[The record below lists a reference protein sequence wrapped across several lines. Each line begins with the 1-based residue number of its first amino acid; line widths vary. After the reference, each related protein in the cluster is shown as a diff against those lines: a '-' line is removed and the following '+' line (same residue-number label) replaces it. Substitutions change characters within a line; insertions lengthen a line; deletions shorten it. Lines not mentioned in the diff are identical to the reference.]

1 MLLQIAD
8 VSLTLRSSDGRRLP
22 VLEQVS
28 LDLDAGQCLGV
39 AGESGSGKSV
49 LALSVMGLIPRAS
62 LEQSSG
68 SILLNGKDLLRLS
81 EEEMRR
87 LRGQELAMVFQEPM
101 SAMNPL
107 LTLEEQVG
115 ETVSAHL
122 AGVSAADVR
131 ARVIRALQRAGFA
144 DPERFLQSYPH
155 QLSGGMRQRAMLAMA
170 LVLEPLLLIADEPTT
185 ALDAALQVQL
195 LRELRILVREHRHAM
210 MFISHDLG
218 VIRSIADRLAV
229 MYAGLIVECGDAAT
243 VLEHPAHPYTAAL
256 IRSMPRLVQERR
268 LPQAI
273 PGHLPHP
280 DRKPAGCVFSDR
292 CSRKQ
297 ESCLRERPPI
307 KHLSGGRQVRC
318 LFPEHD

>member
-8 VSLTLRSSDGRRLP
+8 VSLTLRSSDGRCLP

-28 LDLDAGQCLGV
+28 LDLDCGQCLGV

-49 LALSVMGLIPRAS
+49 LALGLMGLLPRSSIAA
-62 LEQSSG
+62 LEGTMIFQG
-68 SILLNGKDLLRLS
+68 RDLMRLA
-81 EEEMRR
+81 EAERR
-87 LRGQELAMVFQEPM
+87 SLRGQALAMVFQEPM

-115 ETVSAHL
+115 ETVAAHV
-122 AGVSAADVR
+122 AGVSSSEIR
-131 ARVIRALQRAGFA
+131 RRVVQALKRSGFA
-144 DPERFLQSYPH
+144 EPERFLASYPH

-170 LVLEPLLLIADEPTT
+170 LVLEPQLIIADEPTT

-195 LRELRILVREHRHAM
+195 LKELRALVREQRHAM

-229 MYAGLIVECGDAAT
+229 MYAGVIVELGDVAT
-243 VLEHPAHPYTAAL
+243 VLERPAHPYTSAL

-268 LPQAI
+268 LPQPI

-292 CSRKQ
+292 CPRAQ
-297 ESCLRERPPI
+297 DLCRRERPSVST
-307 KHLSGGRQVRC
+307 LAGGQQVRC
-318 LFPEHD
+318 RFPEHD